1 MTQHDYYKNM
11 ALLISNEAVDYD
23 PIKMANALYF
33 YIKQYPENSK
43 IDEEWKEMLK
53 YIKMFLSQYYEWK
66 MRDIHQFFIK
76 FNKLTKYMKK
86 TI

>member
-33 YIKQYPENSK
+33 YMKQHPENSK
-43 IDEEWKEMLK
+43 IDSEWKEMLK
-53 YIKMFLSQYYEWK
+53 NIKLLLSQHFEWK
-66 MRDIHQFFIK
+66 MRDIHQLFIK
-76 FNKLTKYMKK
+76 LSKLTKYMEKSD
-86 TI
+86 